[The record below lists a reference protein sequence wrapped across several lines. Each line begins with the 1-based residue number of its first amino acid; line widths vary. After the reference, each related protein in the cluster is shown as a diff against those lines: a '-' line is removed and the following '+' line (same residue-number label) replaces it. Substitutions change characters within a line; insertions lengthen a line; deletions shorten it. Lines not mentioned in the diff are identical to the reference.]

1 MEKKKREIKVV
12 SGEEALKRMQA
23 FLFANLMDAHD
34 LELENPQDEN
44 SRYFVKLIW
53 LARKAGDQNKVGC
66 PCFAC
71 SYRGILPFS
80 DKVLDGII
88 YAKVFADRDFNMVK
102 MHLVEENSEEGVN
115 FSITPIEEGETFK
128 MVDEA
133 GRFVDETFIYK
144 NGKIEK
150 VAD

>member
-102 MHLVEENSEEGVN
+102 MHLVEEDSEKGVN

>member
-23 FLFANLMDAHD
+23 FLFANLMDAQD

-102 MHLVEENSEEGVN
+102 MHLVEEDSEEGVN